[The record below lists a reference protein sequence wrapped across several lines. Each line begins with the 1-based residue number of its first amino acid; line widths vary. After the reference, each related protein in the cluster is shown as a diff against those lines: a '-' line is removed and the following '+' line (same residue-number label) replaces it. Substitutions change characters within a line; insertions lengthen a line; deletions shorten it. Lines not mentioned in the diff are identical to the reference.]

1 MTTFAYRQRGRKLR
15 ASVAV
20 MVALVAVT
28 GLAPVLSGC
37 GSATRSDDS
46 AAATFGPAR
55 TVEAGSVTVKV
66 RLRQLDVDGAVFEII
81 FDTHDVELDQ
91 DIVQEARLVVGETP
105 WPAAEWSGDGVG
117 GHHREGE
124 LRFSA
129 AGPAEGIATL
139 SIDGLPEPVIA
150 TWDIGS

>member
-15 ASVAV
+15 ARRAV
-20 MVALVAVT
+20 IVALVAVT
-28 GLAPVLSGC
+28 GLAPVLGGC
-37 GSATRSDDS
+37 GPATRSDDS
-46 AAATFGPAR
+46 AATSSGVDR
-55 TVEAGSVTVKV
+55 TIEAGSVTVKLQ
-66 RLRQLDVDGAVFEII
+66 LRQLDVDGAVFEII

-91 DIVQEARLVVGETP
+91 DMIKDAHLVVGETP
-105 WPAAEWSGDGVG
+105 WPTEEWSGDGVG

-129 AGPAEGIATL
+129 AGPAEGVATL